1 MKKEFI
7 MNKSEIIKDL
17 KLSPIYN
24 MSQSSLE
31 NFHTSFLCWLGNT
44 YPIAFKK
51 LFNKF
56 NNKRFDEGKKHSCE
70 TQVKHTLLKNEN
82 DEKNKSIRT
91 DLEFKFNDNELII
104 IENKIKSFP
113 NDEQLKIYSNV
124 KEFDKGTTTF
134 ILLSLVKKM
143 DLPGCWKYMSYLE
156 LANQMEKIFNKKFK
170 YDKYDEN
177 YHKHLIQD
185 YIFVIRK
192 ISKIF
197 ETLISK
203 LEEKKY
209 NFYKYDKDIEDKKY
223 DINKYDL
230 RDIFIKYR
238 TSKLANYI
246 NTEIIK
252 KNKKWKVKNE
262 FFNKKGVISIE
273 KEVCISNVKF
283 YIQIEWNQYRY
294 AIVYEKDN
302 TKIEDIANEL
312 LAKKLWFFNTTNK
325 KLCKYGTDFKYLY
338 WKLDEHFVKKL
349 EEVEY
354 KQIINRINEDIDIF
368 ENNLTKIKKT
378 IKSIVK

>member
-1 MKKEFI
+1 MKKEK
-7 MNKSEIIKDL
+7 MVKDL
-17 KLSPIYN
+17 KSSPIYN

-44 YPIAFKK
+44 YPVAFKK

-56 NNKRFDEGKKHSCE
+56 NKKRFDEDKKHSCE
-70 TQVKHTLLKNEN
+70 TQVKHTLLKNED

-134 ILLSLVKKM
+134 ILLSLVKKKKM
-143 DLPGCWKYMSYLE
+143 NLPNPWEYMSYLE
-156 LANQMEKIFNKKFK
+156 LANQMGKIFNKKFK
-170 YDKYDEN
+170 YDKYYEN
-177 YHKHLIQD
+177 YHKYLIQD

-203 LEEKKY
+203 IEEKKY
-209 NFYKYDKDIEDKKY
+209 NFYKYDKDIEDKKH

-246 NTEIIK
+246 NTGISK
-252 KNKKWKVKNE
+252 KNKEWKVKNE

-273 KEVCISNVKF
+273 KEECISYVKF
-283 YIQIEWNQYRY
+283 YIQIEGNQYRY
-294 AIVYEKDN
+294 AISYEKDN
-302 TKIEDIANEL
+302 TKIEKIAKELSDNE
-312 LAKKLWFFNTTNK
+312 LWFFDTTNK

-338 WKLDEHFVKKL
+338 WKLADEEDGKFAKKL
-349 EEVEY
+349 EDVEY
-354 KQIINRINEDIDIF
+354 KQIINRINNDIERF
-368 ENNLTKIKKT
+368 EKKLDE
-378 IKSIVK
+378 IQNCISKFVK